1 MADDAT
7 PLDVLILSPE
17 RVLYRGKTDSIV
29 LPGEKGVFEV
39 LPHHK
44 RLLSRL
50 LGGKIYIGK
59 SALKI
64 KRGVVKVAMN
74 QVTVLVEETHPA
86 AGA

>member
-1 MADDAT
+1 MAEEAF
-7 PLDVLILSPE
+7 LELLILSPE
-17 RVLYRGKTDSIV
+17 RVIFKGRTESVI

-50 LGGKIYIGK
+50 LGGMIIVGK
-59 SALKI
+59 NALRI

-74 QVTVLVEETHPA
+74 QVTVLVEEASA
-86 AGA
+86 APES

>member
-1 MADDAT
+1 MADEAF
-7 PLDVLILSPE
+7 LELLILSPE
-17 RVLYRGKTDSIV
+17 RVIFKGRAESVV

-50 LGGKIYIGK
+50 LGGTIFVGNN
-59 SALKI
+59 ALRI

-74 QVTVLVEETHPA
+74 QVTVLVEESSAAPA
-86 AGA
+86 A